1 MEKRGYWIGLV
12 LFCVAAGPVSGQQ
25 AGPVWCAE
33 GEGAGALRK
42 VLMRALDSAALNG
55 LDSRDYLPGPLEW
68 ADSMVNS
75 GKMEKQWPDW
85 DRWFTEAGLAFC
97 RDLYLGSGISKRI
110 SYDGI
115 SGQLTGRDEQYL
127 AKGLARVST
136 GTALQEWINGLIP
149 VDRDYSIMRDSL
161 AMYRALGQSDRAG
174 RLSWAMNIYR
184 WMHHFRFDR
193 MIVVNIP
200 SADLRYYRGDSLSLC
215 MKVVAGQPS
224 KRTPRFAA
232 WCNGIVLYPYWNV
245 PRKIAVREL
254 LPLFRKSPEL
264 IETMEMEVVD
274 NRGRKIDP
282 SEIKWASYTAA
293 NFPYEIRQTPGCY
306 NALGV
311 IKFNIVSPFDV
322 YMHDTNLKKA
332 FTSANRYFSHGC
344 IRLERPID
352 LGRSLL
358 ENRLDTTYLLSCFRD
373 QKPVP
378 VAIGKPVPVFVVY
391 QTVGVD
397 PGGKLVWYK
406 DIYQLGY

>member
-1 MEKRGYWIGLV
+1 MGKRGYWMGLV
-12 LFCVAAGPVSGQQ
+12 VFCAIAGPVSGQQ
-25 AGPVWCAE
+25 AGPAWCAQ
-33 GEGAGALRK
+33 GETARALRQGLIR
-42 VLMRALDSAALNG
+42 VLDSAG
-55 LDSRDYLPGPLEW
+55 LDGLDKRDYLPDLLLW

-75 GKMEKQWPDW
+75 GRMEKQWHDW
-85 DRWFTEAGLAFC
+85 DLWFTEVGLAFG
-97 RDLYLGSGISKRI
+97 RDLYLGSSVRRRM

-115 SGQLTGRDEQYL
+115 SEQLAGREEKYL
-127 AKGLARVST
+127 AEGLESVST
-136 GTALQEWINGLIP
+136 GADLKQWINTLIP
-149 VDRDYSIMRDSL
+149 VDRDYTILRDSL
-161 AMYRALGQSDRAG
+161 AMYRGFGQKSRVG
-174 RLSWAMNIYR
+174 RLSSAMNMYR
-184 WMHHFRFDR
+184 WMHHFRFAR

-200 SADLRYYRGDSLSLC
+200 SADLRYYAGDSLSLC

-245 PRKIAVREL
+245 PRKIARREL
-254 LPLFRKSPEL
+254 LPLFRKTPGL
-264 IETMEMEVVD
+264 LQTMEMEVVD
-274 NRGRKIDP
+274 NRGRKVDP
-282 SEIKWASYTAA
+282 SGIRWASYTAA

-332 FTSANRYFSHGC
+332 FASTYRYFSHGC

-378 VAIGKPVPVFVVY
+378 IAIGKPVPVFVVY

-397 PGGKLVWYK
+397 PAGKLAWYK
-406 DIYQLGY
+406 DIYQLGN